1 MPMKRIVDGR
11 VTRARNSQ
19 VYAALL
25 PSGFAVG
32 PPAPIWGHKISTAR
46 LGAGFKWLPKKSESI
61 RGEVRAT
68 LVSAERTLLASPLRP
83 KSAGRQASTIS
94 GGG

>member
-1 MPMKRIVDGR
+1 MKRIVDGR
-11 VTRARNSQ
+11 VTRAKNSH

-25 PSGFAVG
+25 RTSFVVG
-32 PPAPIWGHKISTAR
+32 PHAPMCGYKISTAR
-46 LGAGFKWLPKKSESI
+46 LGAGFKWLPQKSESI
-61 RGEVRAT
+61 RGQGRAT
-68 LVSAERTLLASPLRP
+68 LVSAERTLLTSPLCP

>member
-1 MPMKRIVDGR
+1 M
-11 VTRARNSQ
+11 
-19 VYAALL
+19 YAALL
-25 PSGFAVG
+25 RKSFAVG
-32 PPAPIWGHKISTAR
+32 PHAPMCEYEISTAW

-61 RGEVRAT
+61 RGEGRAT
-68 LVSAERTLLASPLRP
+68 LVSAERILLTSPLRP